1 MNLLFIHQNF
11 PGQFR
16 HIAQHFARDPKH
28 RVLAIGRDTCPGMP
42 GINLVKYAR
51 HRGSAKETH
60 HYVKTFEDGVIHG
73 QGVVRLLL
81 QLQKKGFVPDVVVG
95 HPGWGE
101 TLYVKEVFPHC
112 RLVHLCEF
120 YYHTDG
126 ADCGFD
132 PEFPNSMD
140 DRARIRSRNGLH
152 LLNLEQCDAG
162 IAPTEWQRSLFP
174 TAYQPK
180 IRTIHEG
187 INTQVLLP
195 DAQATFQ
202 LPATPALP
210 EGKLLRAGDPV
221 VTYVSRNLEPYR
233 GFHSFMRAVPAMLEA
248 SPCDIV
254 IVGGDGVSYGSKPRD
269 AANWRERMLKEVKV
283 DPARVHFL
291 GQIPYAQYCRLLQVS
306 AAHVYLTYPFVL
318 SWSMLEAMASG
329 CLIVGS
335 DTAPVREVV
344 KHGHNGLLVDFFD
357 HKAIAATVA
366 DALARPREMQELR
379 RRASVEVR
387 RDYSFER
394 GLKGYQDVIGVG
406 GHVS

>member
-28 RVLAIGRDTCPGMP
+28 RVVAIGRDTCPGMP

-51 HRGSAKETH
+51 HRGPAKETH

-81 QLQKKGFVPDVVVG
+81 QLQKKGFTPDVVVG

-101 TLYVKEVFPHC
+101 TLYVKEVFPKC
-112 RLVHLCEF
+112 RLIHLCEF
-120 YYHTDG
+120 YYHTEG

-174 TAYQPK
+174 AAYQSRIK
-180 IRTIHEG
+180 TIHEG
-187 INTQVLLP
+187 INTQVLMP
-195 DAQATFQ
+195 DAQATFK
-202 LPATPALP
+202 LPASAALP

-233 GFHSFMRAVPAMLEA
+233 GFHSFMRAVPATLE
-248 SPCDIV
+248 SGPCDIV
-254 IVGGDGVSYGSKPRD
+254 IVGGDGVSYGSKPKD
-269 AANWRERMLKEVKV
+269 AVNWRERMLKEVKV

-306 AAHVYLTYPFVL
+306 MAHVYLTYPFVL

-357 HKAIAATVA
+357 PRAIAASVA
-366 DALARPREMQELR
+366 DVLARLGETQEMR

-387 RDYSFER
+387 RDYSFDK
-394 GLKGYQDVIGVG
+394 GLKGYQSVIGAG
-406 GHVS
+406 A